1 MPNYLTVNAH
11 RKQSLD
17 DFKKR
22 SLKNKNIKI
31 ALGKV
36 STMEKTVAIGNEK
49 WSNILFKI
57 PELNRKLSHESRTKK
72 RKNNII

>member
-11 RKQSLD
+11 RKQSLG

-22 SLKNKNIKI
+22 SLNNKNIKI

-36 STMEKTVAIGNEK
+36 STMEKAVGIG
-49 WSNILFKI
+49 
-57 PELNRKLSHESRTKK
+57 T
-72 RKNNII
+72 